1 MWIPKIWMSHQEQL
15 MNKDS
20 VTEKNNS
27 FFIEEV
33 DIKIPAEKYGTPL
46 YIYSKQS
53 ILHQISLLQE
63 ALSDINHLICF
74 AVKSNSNLS
83 VLNLIK
89 NAGCG
94 FDIVSGGELKR
105 VIALG
110 NYDANVVFSG
120 VGKSKEEI
128 EYALERNILAF
139 NIESEPELI
148 RLNNIAKKFSKKANI
163 SIRVNPNVDA
173 KTHPYISTGLKDNKF
188 GLDEKKAIELYSL
201 AKTMDSINITGIDC
215 HIGSQLTDLS
225 PFEDTFIKLANMI
238 DHLQTIGIELDHID
252 IGGGIGISY
261 KDEKITP
268 LNHYVSMIKKYLSKY
283 NKKIILEPGR
293 LIIGKAGILLTK
305 VEYIKRSDHKNFIV
319 VDAAM
324 NDLMRPSLYGAHHNV
339 INISNPKNG
348 DEIFDIVGPICETGD
363 FLAKDRQ
370 ISASEDDLLA
380 FMDAGAYGFSMSSN
394 YNTRPKIAEILVD
407 QTDFKLIRQRETFD
421 DLIQHEIEFVNQK
434 K

>member
-1 MWIPKIWMSHQEQL
+1 MSHQEQL

-128 EYALERNILAF
+128 EYALEHNILAF

-148 RLNNIAKKFSKKANI
+148 RLNNIAKKFAKKANI

-305 VEYIKRSDHKNFIV
+305 VEYIKRSEHKNFIV

>member
-15 MNKDS
+15 MNKDF

-128 EYALERNILAF
+128 EYALEHNILAF

-148 RLNNIAKKFSKKANI
+148 RLNNIAKKFAKKANI

-305 VEYIKRSDHKNFIV
+305 VEYIKRSEHKNFIV

>member
-1 MWIPKIWMSHQEQL
+1 MSHQEQL

-128 EYALERNILAF
+128 EYALEHNILAF

-148 RLNNIAKKFSKKANI
+148 RLNNIAKKFAKKANI

-188 GLDEKKAIELYSL
+188 GLDEQKAIELYSL

-305 VEYIKRSDHKNFIV
+305 VEYIKRSEHKNFIV

-370 ISASEDDLLA
+370 ISASEDDILA

>member
-1 MWIPKIWMSHQEQL
+1 MSHQEQL

-128 EYALERNILAF
+128 EYALEHNILAF

-148 RLNNIAKKFSKKANI
+148 RLNNIAKKFAKKANI

-305 VEYIKRSDHKNFIV
+305 VEYIKRSEHKNFIV

-370 ISASEDDLLA
+370 ISASEDDILA

>member
-1 MWIPKIWMSHQEQL
+1 MSHQEQL

-128 EYALERNILAF
+128 EYALEHNILAF

-148 RLNNIAKKFSKKANI
+148 RLNNIAKKFAKKANI

-201 AKTMDSINITGIDC
+201 AKTMDSINISGIDC

-305 VEYIKRSDHKNFIV
+305 VEYIKRSEHKNFIV

>member
-15 MNKDS
+15 MNKDF

-53 ILHQISLLQE
+53 ILHQISSLQE
-63 ALSDINHLICF
+63 ALSDINHLIWF

-110 NYDANVVFSG
+110 NYDNNVVFSG
-120 VGKSKEEI
+120 VGKSKDEI
-128 EYALERNILAF
+128 EYALEHNILAF

-148 RLNNIAKKFSKKANI
+148 RLNNIAKKFAKKANI

-188 GLDEKKAIELYSL
+188 GLDEKKAIELYSF

-238 DHLQTIGIELDHID
+238 DRLQTIGIELDHID

-305 VEYIKRSDHKNFIV
+305 VEYIKRSEHKNFIV
-319 VDAAM
+319 IDAAM
-324 NDLMRPSLYGAHHNV
+324 NDLMRPSLYGAHHHV
-339 INISNPKNG
+339 INISNPKKG

>member
-1 MWIPKIWMSHQEQL
+1 MSHQEQL

-148 RLNNIAKKFSKKANI
+148 RLNNIAKKFAKKANI

-305 VEYIKRSDHKNFIV
+305 VEYIKRSEHKNFIV

-370 ISASEDDLLA
+370 ISASEDDILA

>member
-15 MNKDS
+15 MNKDF

-53 ILHQISLLQE
+53 ILHQISSLQE

-110 NYDANVVFSG
+110 NYNTNVVFSG
-120 VGKSKEEI
+120 VGKSKDEI
-128 EYALERNILAF
+128 EYALEHNILAF

-148 RLNNIAKKFSKKANI
+148 RLNNIAKKFAKKANI

-305 VEYIKRSDHKNFIV
+305 VEYIKRSEHKNFIV

-339 INISNPKNG
+339 INISNPKKG
-348 DEIFDIVGPICETGD
+348 EEIFDIVGPICETGD

>member
-15 MNKDS
+15 MNKDF

-83 VLNLIK
+83 ILNLIK

-128 EYALERNILAF
+128 EYALKHNILAF

-148 RLNNIAKKFSKKANI
+148 RLNNIAKKFAKKANI

-305 VEYIKRSDHKNFIV
+305 VEYIKRSEHKNFIV

-339 INISNPKNG
+339 INISNPKKG
-348 DEIFDIVGPICETGD
+348 EEIFDIVGPICETGD

>member
-15 MNKDS
+15 MNKDF

-128 EYALERNILAF
+128 EYALKHNILAF

-148 RLNNIAKKFSKKANI
+148 RLNNIAKKFAKKANI

-201 AKTMDSINITGIDC
+201 AKTMESINITGIDC

-305 VEYIKRSDHKNFIV
+305 VEYIKRSEHKNFIV

-348 DEIFDIVGPICETGD
+348 DEIYDIVGPICETGD

>member
-1 MWIPKIWMSHQEQL
+1 

-83 VLNLIK
+83 ILNLIK

-128 EYALERNILAF
+128 EYALEHNILAF

-148 RLNNIAKKFSKKANI
+148 RLNNIAKKFAKKANI

-305 VEYIKRSDHKNFIV
+305 VEYIKRSEHKNFIV

-339 INISNPKNG
+339 INISNPKKG

>member
-1 MWIPKIWMSHQEQL
+1 MSHPEQL
-15 MNKDS
+15 MNNDF

-27 FFIEEV
+27 FFVEEV
-33 DIKIPAEKYGTPL
+33 DIKILAKNYGTPL
-46 YIYSKQS
+46 YIYSKHS
-53 ILHQISLLQE
+53 ILHQILLLQE

-83 VLNLIK
+83 ILNLIK

-105 VIALG
+105 V
-110 NYDANVVFSG
+110 
-120 VGKSKEEI
+120 
-128 EYALERNILAF
+128 EYALNHNILAF

-148 RLNNIAKKFSKKANI
+148 RLNNIAKKFTKKANI

-188 GLDEKKAIELYSL
+188 GLDEKKAIELYGL
-201 AKTMDSINITGIDC
+201 AKTMDFINITGIDC

-225 PFEDTFIKLANMI
+225 PFEDTFIKLSNMI
-238 DHLQTIGIELDHID
+238 DHLKTLGIELDHID
-252 IGGGIGISY
+252 IGGGIGITY
-261 KDEKITP
+261 NDEKITP
-268 LNHYVSMIKKYLSKY
+268 LKHYVSMIKKYLSKY

-305 VEYIKRSDHKNFIV
+305 VEYIKRSEHKNFIV

-324 NDLMRPSLYGAHHNV
+324 NDLMRPSLYGAHHHV
-339 INISNPKNG
+339 VNISNNKNS
-348 DEIFDIVGPICETGD
+348 DEMFDVVGPICETGD

-407 QTDFKLIRQRETFD
+407 QTDFKLIRQRETID

>member
-1 MWIPKIWMSHQEQL
+1 MSHPEQL
-15 MNKDS
+15 MNNDF

-27 FFIEEV
+27 FFVEEV
-33 DIKIPAEKYGTPL
+33 DIKILAKNYGTPL
-46 YIYSKQS
+46 YIYSKHS
-53 ILHQISLLQE
+53 ILHQIFLLQE
-63 ALSDINHLICF
+63 ALSYINHLICF

-83 VLNLIK
+83 ILNLIK

-120 VGKSKEEI
+120 VGKSKDEI
-128 EYALERNILAF
+128 EYALNHNILAF

-148 RLNNIAKKFSKKANI
+148 RLNNIAKKFTKKANI

-188 GLDEKKAIELYSL
+188 GLDEKKAIELYGL
-201 AKTMDSINITGIDC
+201 AKTMDFINITGIDC

-225 PFEDTFIKLANMI
+225 PFEDTFIKLSNMI
-238 DHLQTIGIELDHID
+238 DHLKTLGIELDHID
-252 IGGGIGISY
+252 IGGGIGITY
-261 KDEKITP
+261 NDEKITP
-268 LNHYVSMIKKYLSKY
+268 LKHYVSMIKKYLSKY

-305 VEYIKRSDHKNFIV
+305 VEYIKRSEHKNFIV

-324 NDLMRPSLYGAHHNV
+324 NDLMRPSLYGAHHHV
-339 INISNPKNG
+339 VNISNNKNS
-348 DEIFDIVGPICETGD
+348 DEMFDVVGPICETGD

-407 QTDFKLIRQRETFD
+407 QTDFKLIRQRETID

>member
-1 MWIPKIWMSHQEQL
+1 MSHQEQL

-128 EYALERNILAF
+128 EYALEHNILAF

-148 RLNNIAKKFSKKANI
+148 RLNNIAKKFAKKANI

-238 DHLQTIGIELDHID
+238 DRLQTIGIELDHID

-305 VEYIKRSDHKNFIV
+305 VEYIKRSEHKNFIV

>member
-1 MWIPKIWMSHQEQL
+1 MSHQEQL

-293 LIIGKAGILLTK
+293 LIIGKAGVLLTK
-305 VEYIKRSDHKNFIV
+305 VEYIKRSEHKNFIV

>member
-15 MNKDS
+15 MNKDF

-83 VLNLIK
+83 ILNLIK

-128 EYALERNILAF
+128 EYALKHNILAF

-148 RLNNIAKKFSKKANI
+148 RLNNIAKKFAKKANI

-305 VEYIKRSDHKNFIV
+305 VEYIKRSEHKNFIV

-339 INISNPKNG
+339 INISNPKKG

>member
-1 MWIPKIWMSHQEQL
+1 MSHQEQL

-53 ILHQISLLQE
+53 ILHQISSLQE

-128 EYALERNILAF
+128 EYALEHNILAF

-305 VEYIKRSDHKNFIV
+305 VEYIKRSEHKNFIV

>member
-1 MWIPKIWMSHQEQL
+1 MSHQEQL

-83 VLNLIK
+83 ILNLIK

-110 NYDANVVFSG
+110 NYDTNVVFSG
-120 VGKSKEEI
+120 VGKSKDEI
-128 EYALERNILAF
+128 EYALEHNILAF

-148 RLNNIAKKFSKKANI
+148 RLNNIAKKFAKKANI

-305 VEYIKRSDHKNFIV
+305 VEYIKRSEHKNFIV

-394 YNTRPKIAEILVD
+394 YNTRPKISEILVD

>member
-15 MNKDS
+15 MNKDF

-53 ILHQISLLQE
+53 ILHQISSLQE

-148 RLNNIAKKFSKKANI
+148 RLNNIAKKFAKKANI

-238 DHLQTIGIELDHID
+238 DRLQTIGIELDHID

-261 KDEKITP
+261 NHEKITP

-305 VEYIKRSDHKNFIV
+305 VEYIKRSEHKNFIV
-319 VDAAM
+319 IDAAM
-324 NDLMRPSLYGAHHNV
+324 NDLMRPSLYGAHHHV
-339 INISNPKNG
+339 INISNPKKG
-348 DEIFDIVGPICETGD
+348 EEIFDIVGPICETGD

>member
-15 MNKDS
+15 MNKDF

-128 EYALERNILAF
+128 EYALEHNILAF

-148 RLNNIAKKFSKKANI
+148 RLNNIAKKFAKKANI

-305 VEYIKRSDHKNFIV
+305 VEYIKRSEHKNFIV

-339 INISNPKNG
+339 INISNPKKG
-348 DEIFDIVGPICETGD
+348 EEIFDIVGPICETGD

>member
-1 MWIPKIWMSHQEQL
+1 MSHQEQL
-15 MNKDS
+15 MSNNF

-27 FFIEEV
+27 FFIEDV
-33 DIKIPAEKYGTPL
+33 DIRILAEKYGTPL

-63 ALSDINHLICF
+63 VLSDINNLICF
-74 AVKSNSNLS
+74 AVKSNSKLRI
-83 VLNLIK
+83 LNLIK

-128 EYALERNILAF
+128 EYALEHNILAF

-148 RLNNIAKKFSKKANI
+148 RLNNIAKKFAKKANI

-201 AKTMDSINITGIDC
+201 AKTMDSINITGID
-215 HIGSQLTDLS
+215 
-225 PFEDTFIKLANMI
+225 F
-238 DHLQTIGIELDHID
+238 D

-305 VEYIKRSDHKNFIV
+305 VEYIKRSEHKNFIV

-339 INISNPKNG
+339 INISNPKKG
-348 DEIFDIVGPICETGD
+348 DEIFDIVGPICETED

-421 DLIQHEIEFVNQK
+421 DLIQHEIECVNQK

>member
-15 MNKDS
+15 MNKDF

-46 YIYSKQS
+46 YIYSKHS

-83 VLNLIK
+83 ILNLIK

-120 VGKSKEEI
+120 VGKSKDEI
-128 EYALERNILAF
+128 EYALKHDILAF

-238 DHLQTIGIELDHID
+238 DRLQTIGIELDHID

-305 VEYIKRSDHKNFIV
+305 VEYIKRSEHKNFIV

-339 INISNPKNG
+339 INISNPKKG

>member
-1 MWIPKIWMSHQEQL
+1 MSHQEQL
-15 MNKDS
+15 MNNDF

-33 DIKIPAEKYGTPL
+33 DFKILAEKYGTPL

-53 ILHQISLLQE
+53 ILHQISSLQE

-110 NYDANVVFSG
+110 NYNTNVVFSG
-120 VGKSKEEI
+120 VGKSKDEI
-128 EYALERNILAF
+128 EYALEHNILAF

-148 RLNNIAKKFSKKANI
+148 RLNNIAKKFAKKANI

-201 AKTMDSINITGIDC
+201 AKTMDYINITGIDC

-261 KDEKITP
+261 NDEKITP

-305 VEYIKRSDHKNFIV
+305 VEYIKRSEHKNFIV

-324 NDLMRPSLYGAHHNV
+324 NDLMRQSLYGAHHHV
-339 INISNPKNG
+339 INISNPKKS

>member
-15 MNKDS
+15 MNKDF

-128 EYALERNILAF
+128 EYALEHDILAF

-148 RLNNIAKKFSKKANI
+148 RLNNIAKKFAKKANI

-305 VEYIKRSDHKNFIV
+305 VEYIKRSEHKNFIV

>member
-1 MWIPKIWMSHQEQL
+1 MSHQEQL
-15 MNKDS
+15 MNKDF

-128 EYALERNILAF
+128 EYALEHNILAF

-148 RLNNIAKKFSKKANI
+148 RLNNIAKKFAKKANI

-305 VEYIKRSDHKNFIV
+305 VEYIKRSEHKNFIV

-339 INISNPKNG
+339 INISNPKKG

>member
-1 MWIPKIWMSHQEQL
+1 MSHQEQL

-128 EYALERNILAF
+128 EYALEHNILAF

-148 RLNNIAKKFSKKANI
+148 RLNNIAKKFAKKANI

-305 VEYIKRSDHKNFIV
+305 VEYIKRSEHKNFIV

-339 INISNPKNG
+339 INISNPKKG

>member
-1 MWIPKIWMSHQEQL
+1 MSHQEQL

-20 VTEKNNS
+20 LTEKNNS

-128 EYALERNILAF
+128 EYALKHDILAF

-148 RLNNIAKKFSKKANI
+148 RLNNIAKKFAKKANI

-305 VEYIKRSDHKNFIV
+305 VEYIKRSEHKNFIV

>member
-15 MNKDS
+15 MNKDF

-63 ALSDINHLICF
+63 VLSDINHLICF

-83 VLNLIK
+83 ILNLIK

-128 EYALERNILAF
+128 EYALEHNILAF

-148 RLNNIAKKFSKKANI
+148 RLNNIAKKFAKKANI

-188 GLDEKKAIELYSL
+188 GLDEKKAIELYSF

-305 VEYIKRSDHKNFIV
+305 VEYIKRSEHKNFIV

>member
-15 MNKDS
+15 MNKDF

-128 EYALERNILAF
+128 EYALEHNILAF

-148 RLNNIAKKFSKKANI
+148 RLNNIAKKFAKKANI

-238 DHLQTIGIELDHID
+238 DRLQTIGIELDHID

-305 VEYIKRSDHKNFIV
+305 VEYIKRSEHKNFIV

-339 INISNPKNG
+339 INISNPKKG
-348 DEIFDIVGPICETGD
+348 EEIFDIVGPICETGD

>member
-15 MNKDS
+15 MNKDF

-128 EYALERNILAF
+128 EYALEHNILAF

-148 RLNNIAKKFSKKANI
+148 RLNNIAKKFAKKANI

-305 VEYIKRSDHKNFIV
+305 VEYIKRSEHKNFIV

-407 QTDFKLIRQRETFD
+407 QTDFKLIRQRETFN

>member
-1 MWIPKIWMSHQEQL
+1 MSHQEQL

-128 EYALERNILAF
+128 EYALEHNILAF

-148 RLNNIAKKFSKKANI
+148 RLNNIAKKFAKKANI

-238 DHLQTIGIELDHID
+238 DRLQTIGIELDHID

-305 VEYIKRSDHKNFIV
+305 VEYIKRSEHKNFIV

-339 INISNPKNG
+339 INISNPKKG

>member
-1 MWIPKIWMSHQEQL
+1 MSHQEQL

-128 EYALERNILAF
+128 EYALEHNILAF

-148 RLNNIAKKFSKKANI
+148 RLNNIAKKFAKKANI

-261 KDEKITP
+261 KDEKIAP

-305 VEYIKRSDHKNFIV
+305 VEYIKRSEHKNFIV

>member
-15 MNKDS
+15 MNKDF

-83 VLNLIK
+83 ILNLIK

-128 EYALERNILAF
+128 EYALKHDILAF

-148 RLNNIAKKFSKKANI
+148 RLNNIAKKFAKKANI

-238 DHLQTIGIELDHID
+238 DRLQTIGIELDHID

-305 VEYIKRSDHKNFIV
+305 VEYIKRSEHKNFIV

-339 INISNPKNG
+339 INISNPKKG
-348 DEIFDIVGPICETGD
+348 EEIFDIVGPICETGD